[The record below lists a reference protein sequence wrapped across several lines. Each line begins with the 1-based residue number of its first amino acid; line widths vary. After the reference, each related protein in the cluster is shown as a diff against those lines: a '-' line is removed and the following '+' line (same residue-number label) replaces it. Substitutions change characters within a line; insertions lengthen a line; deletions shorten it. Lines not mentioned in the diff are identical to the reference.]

1 MNVRSIIVYLVSLP
15 FFLMLNLKQK
25 FQRENDLQHLTI
37 ETVFNLEKLNELALK
52 NLDLNYVQLKKL
64 EIYLY

>member
-1 MNVRSIIVYLVSLP
+1 
-15 FFLMLNLKQK
+15 MLNLKQK